1 VYEQN
6 YSRLL
11 KNRTISAAANTNQKA
26 SKRSFC
32 AAGRMPELKLFQ
44 KKARE
49 HPVPLLTVLPVANAC
64 NSGYHVRRPMA
75 DPKSFLDNLNNL
87 RLVTSVALE
96 HIQAH
101 LTNFVKD
108 ADANQ
113 SRQCDKSINQIR
125 TLSEQLKREFNT
137 LEYLVA
143 KRHT

>member
-1 VYEQN
+1 MNKTIAGSSKTARFQRRQTQTR
-6 YSRLL
+6 RLQ
-11 KNRTISAAANTNQKA
+11 RGVFA
-26 SKRSFC
+26 RRE
-32 AAGRMPELKLFQ
+32 GMPELKLFQ

-49 HPVPLLTVLPVANAC
+49 HPVPLLTVLPVANAR
-64 NSGYHVRRPMA
+64 NSGYHVRRAMA

-113 SRQCDKSINQIR
+113 ARQCDKSIN
-125 TLSEQLKREFNT
+125 
-137 LEYLVA
+137 
-143 KRHT
+143 